1 MDLIGI
7 LAQAKTVRDD
17 IAGGKFVKAWED
29 TIPLQQSLI
38 ALGREIGFQACP
50 GDDAVATDLKCCL
63 DEICKLAEH
72 PPVSSE
78 PVGKLGDG
86 TFLRNLAEFIKTIA
100 PILIPLII
108 HV

>member
-7 LAQAKTVRDD
+7 LGQAKTVRDD
-17 IAGGKFVKAWED
+17 IASGKFVQAWQD
-29 TIPLQQSLI
+29 TIPLQLSLI
-38 ALGREIGFQACP
+38 DLGREIGFQAAP
-50 GDDAVATDLKCCL
+50 GDDEKAKDLKCCL
-63 DEICKLAEH
+63 DEICVLCEH
-72 PPVSSE
+72 PPVCSE

-86 TFLRNLAEFIKTIA
+86 KFLKFLAEFIKEIA